1 MVFDFAGHRRGSCGT
16 TRREGRLTRHHLLNP
31 IVCNHAHA
39 CVLILRYTGAVI
51 FSRITRAQRFLSK
64 TNMKTMRFALLGA
77 MILLATAFVGCDRQ
91 SSNGT
96 PTPPT
101 ATTTNWPTLRIGYLP
116 VAAELPLF
124 VAVEKG
130 FLQEAGIKYELVR
143 VPSSN
148 EMGNS
153 GTADKIDILAGAA
166 LNVVTDIGH
175 VSGKKH
181 LLFAVNPYSN
191 RPDHVTDHLIAK
203 KGSGIASVKDLQ
215 KRKIAALPG
224 SVRVLVFLVLEKHG
238 VARDSYEYLE
248 LLPKDWQPSLQSGA
262 IDAVVALEPSA
273 TQIIKDGVGTS
284 ILPGFYAELM
294 PDMPLSGHWIAADFY
309 GRADKRQISAF
320 LAAYDKAIAF
330 CREHP
335 ADAKAYLVKYA
346 NVREDI
352 LADVNLNPWQ
362 KLSELDTK
370 QIQAYLDLL
379 STNNAIQG
387 KPRATDYLLPDPRR

>member
-1 MVFDFAGHRRGSCGT
+1 MKCHFESPLDGRVLVRQKTSGTQGQRAYNRGPKEECVMRT
-16 TRREGRLTRHHLLNP
+16 KYVELITALALT
-31 IVCNHAHA
+31 
-39 CVLILRYTGAVI
+39 CVLVWSSGCKPNSTSEQTAPAV
-51 FSRITRAQRFLSK
+51 K
-64 TNMKTMRFALLGA
+64 
-77 MILLATAFVGCDRQ
+77 
-91 SSNGT
+91 
-96 PTPPT
+96 P
-101 ATTTNWPTLRIGYLP
+101 WPKIRIGYLP

-130 FLQEAGIKYELVR
+130 FLQQEGITYELVR

-153 GTADKIDILAGAA
+153 ATADKIDILAGAA
-166 LNVVTDIGH
+166 MNVVTDIGH

-191 RPDHVTDHLIAK
+191 RPGHVTDHLIAR
-203 KGSGIASVKDLQ
+203 KGSGIASVKDL
-215 KRKIAALPG
+215 KGRKIAALPG
-224 SVRVLVFLVLEKHG
+224 SVRVLVFLVLEKYG
-238 VARDSYEYLE
+238 IPRNSYEYLE
-248 LLPKDWQPSLQSGA
+248 LLPKDWEPSLQAGA

-294 PDMPLSGHWIAADFY
+294 PDMPLSGHWVSADFY
-309 GRADKRQISAF
+309 SRTDKRLLSAF
-320 LAAYDKAIAF
+320 LNAYDKAIAF

-335 ADAKAYLVKYA
+335 AEAKAYLVKYA

-362 KLSELDTK
+362 KLSELDVK

-379 STNNAIQG
+379 STNNGIQG
-387 KPRATDYLLPDPRR
+387 NPRATDYILPDTRR